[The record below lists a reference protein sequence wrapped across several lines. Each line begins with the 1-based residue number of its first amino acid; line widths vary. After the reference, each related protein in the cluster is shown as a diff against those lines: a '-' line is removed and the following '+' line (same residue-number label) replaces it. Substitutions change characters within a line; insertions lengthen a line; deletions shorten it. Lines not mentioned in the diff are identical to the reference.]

1 MSLYT
6 PLTGIIVRITRPDAA
21 RNLLGCTL
29 TMTLQSQEQGLV
41 NVTVTSSTYVLN
53 SRKLNTG
60 DRVTCFYSSNA
71 PVPLIFPPLYRA
83 VAVAHTSRNQT
94 AALDI
99 FNTSLTNSDNTLK
112 LNLTGSTNITMPNG
126 QPFTGYLAG
135 KVLLVLYG
143 AVTRSIPAQTTPE
156 QVIVF
161 CREP

>member
-6 PLTGIIVRITRPDAA
+6 PLTGVIVRITRPNAA
-21 RNLLGCTL
+21 KNLLGCSLTL
-29 TMTLQSQEQGLV
+29 TLQSQEQGLV
-41 NVTVTSSTYVLN
+41 NVTVTSTTYVLN
-53 SRKLNTG
+53 NRRLNAG
-60 DRVTCFYSSNA
+60 DRVTCFYSTDA
-71 PVPLIFPPLYRA
+71 PVPLIYPPLYRA
-83 VAVAHTSRNQT
+83 VTVAHTNRNKT

-143 AVTRSIPAQTTPE
+143 ATTRSIPAQTTPE
-156 QVIVF
+156 QVVVF
-161 CREP
+161 CGEP